1 MKLME
6 AFPSSALEIKPRSA
20 LSLFQCSSLPSKPG
34 MKKGLCSTPVTRLH
48 LWFHPSCARLYLQG
62 RHRGD
67 QMELMLFNSPGNT
80 SLLRRVCLCW
90 IMSSAS
96 LRTELLQ

>member
-34 MKKGLCSTPVTRLH
+34 MKKGLCSTPVRDQA
-48 LWFHPSCARLYLQG
+48 PSLVPPKLCQALPAGQAQG
-62 RHRGD
+62 
-67 QMELMLFNSPGNT
+67 
-80 SLLRRVCLCW
+80 
-90 IMSSAS
+90 
-96 LRTELLQ
+96 